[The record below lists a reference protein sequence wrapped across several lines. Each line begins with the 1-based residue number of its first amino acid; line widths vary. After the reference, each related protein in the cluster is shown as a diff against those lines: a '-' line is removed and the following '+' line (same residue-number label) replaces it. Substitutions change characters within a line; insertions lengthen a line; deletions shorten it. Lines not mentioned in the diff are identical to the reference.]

1 MMTGHILGTFRIAAL
16 LAISLEPATTSAAE
30 FGLTPV
36 SLAVEWSWEGMREIP
51 ESRRREL
58 EADFRQLARR
68 TGGPAISWHEGPI
81 EDASDEL
88 VLFHISVSP
97 ADVGVSFQ
105 LTLND
110 RLTPANR
117 PVLIEHV
124 GDLAD
129 LPRKAMRKMLRLMP
143 LRARL
148 SELFDER
155 AVLELQAGE
164 LAWGD
169 PELDPLPKGGYLQPF
184 LVLRDRDGVLKS
196 TRPIPWTWLRVESR
210 DGGQLTCEIL
220 SGIRQSLNARQRGRV
235 EVLAVRVDPTWWPG
249 GTVVHAWRLSDPP
262 RPWGLLAVDLRQ
274 DEPASDSENPASP
287 PRSFLADRDGR
298 ISISAASGGIVWL
311 TAQSGAQKLA
321 RVPVLAG
328 SIDELRL
335 ELPDDSPRLA
345 VEVAVKS
352 LEQDLVVTVATRAS
366 LVAAA
371 RLAAKAERWTDV
383 DRLLDR
389 LSKLPTAKVYR
400 DRLNGLRVNGL
411 QVADDRKDRLGRA
424 RIEALCRQMGE
435 TIDRYLND
443 DPLRQLREELS
454 ELRAASSNE
463 TPAKAPPK
471 P

>member
-1 MMTGHILGTFRIAAL
+1 MNTDWLVRAWRLAAL
-16 LAISLEPATTSAAE
+16 FAITLVPATATAAE
-30 FGLTPV
+30 FGRSPISLT
-36 SLAVEWSWEGMREIP
+36 VEWSWDDAREIA

-58 EADFRQLARR
+58 EAEFHLLARR
-68 TGGPAISWHEGPI
+68 TGGPAISWREGPI
-81 EDASDEL
+81 PDASADHAA
-88 VLFHISVSP
+88 FQISVST
-97 ADVGVSFQ
+97 ADVGMSFQ

-110 RLTPANR
+110 RLTPARR
-117 PVLIEHV
+117 PVLVEHA
-124 GDLAD
+124 GDLSE
-129 LPRKAMRKMLRLMP
+129 LPRKVMHGILRLIP

-148 SELFDER
+148 SELIEER

-164 LAWGD
+164 LAWGA
-169 PELDPLPKGGYLQPF
+169 PELDPLPQGSYLQPF

-196 TRPIPWTWLRVESR
+196 SRPIPWTWLRVENR

-220 SGIRQSLNARQRGRV
+220 SGIRQALSARQRGRV
-235 EVLAVRVDPTWWPG
+235 EVLAVRVDPTWWPQ
-249 GTVVHAWRLSDPP
+249 GTVVQAWRMSNPP
-262 RPWGLLAVDLRQ
+262 RPWGLLATELRP
-274 DEPASDSENPASP
+274 EEAVNESEKPAASP
-287 PRSFLADRDGR
+287 QSFLADRDGR
-298 ISISAASGGIVWL
+298 IVVPAASGRVVWL

-345 VEVAVKS
+345 VEVAVKN

-366 LVAAA
+366 LAAAA
-371 RLAAKAERWTDV
+371 RLAAKGERWTDV
-383 DRLLDR
+383 DRLLER
-389 LSKLPTAKVYR
+389 LAKLPTAKVYR

-411 QVADDRKDRLGRA
+411 QSADDRKDRLGHA

-463 TPAKAPPK
+463 PPVKAPSK

>member
-1 MMTGHILGTFRIAAL
+1 MNTDRLVCVWARAAL
-16 LAISLEPATTSAAE
+16 FVIALIPVSATAAE
-30 FGLTPV
+30 FVRSPI
-36 SLAVEWSWEGMREIP
+36 SLAVEWAWDNAREIS

-58 EADFRQLARR
+58 EADFGQLARR
-68 TGGPAISWHEGPI
+68 TGGPAISWHEGSI
-81 EDASDEL
+81 DEASDEL
-88 VLFHISVSP
+88 VLFHISVST

-105 LTLND
+105 LTLSD
-110 RLTPANR
+110 RLTPARR
-117 PVLIEHV
+117 PVLVERV
-124 GDLAD
+124 GDLTE
-129 LPRKAMRKMLRLMP
+129 LPRQVMHGILRLIP

-148 SELFDER
+148 SELIDER
-155 AVLELQAGE
+155 VVLELQAGE

-196 TRPIPWTWLRVESR
+196 SREIPWTWLRVEDR

-220 SGIRQSLNARQRGRV
+220 SGIRQALNARQRGRV
-235 EVLAVRVDPTWWPG
+235 EVLAVRVDPTWWPD
-249 GTVVHAWRLSDPP
+249 GTVVQAWRMSNPP
-262 RPWGLLAVDLRQ
+262 RPWGLLAVELR
-274 DEPASDSENPASP
+274 EEESSNESENSAAP
-287 PRSFLADRDGR
+287 PRSFLADRHGR
-298 ISISAASGGIVWL
+298 ITVPAASGSVVWL

-345 VEVAVKS
+345 VEVAVKT

-366 LVAAA
+366 LTAAA
-371 RLAAKAERWTDV
+371 RLAAKGERWADV
-383 DRLLDR
+383 DRLLER

-411 QVADDRKDRLGRA
+411 QTADDRKDRLGHA

-454 ELRAASSNE
+454 ELRAASSSE
-463 TPAKAPPK
+463 TPAKEPPK

>member
-1 MMTGHILGTFRIAAL
+1 MNTERLVRTWRLVAVFVTLVTAA
-16 LAISLEPATTSAAE
+16 TSAQE
-30 FGLTPV
+30 FSRTPM
-36 SLAVEWSWEGMREIP
+36 SLAVEWSWDDAREISK
-51 ESRRREL
+51 SRRREL
-58 EADFRQLARR
+58 EADFGKLARR
-68 TGGPAISWHEGPI
+68 TGGPAISWHEGPV
-81 EDASDEL
+81 EEASDEL
-88 VLFHISVSP
+88 ALFHVSVSP
-97 ADVGVSFQ
+97 ADVGVRFQ

-110 RLTPANR
+110 RLTPASR
-117 PVLIEHV
+117 PVLVERV
-124 GDLAD
+124 GDLAE
-129 LPRKAMRKMLRLMP
+129 LPRQVMHGILRLIP

-148 SELFDER
+148 SELLEEQ

-169 PELDPLPKGGYLQPF
+169 PELDPLPNGSYLQPF

-196 TRPIPWTWLRVESR
+196 SRPIPWTWLRVENR

-220 SGIRQSLNARQRGRV
+220 SGIRQALNARQRGRV
-235 EVLAVRVDPTWWPG
+235 EVLAVRVDPTWWPQ
-249 GTVVHAWRLSDPP
+249 GTVVHAWRMSNPP
-262 RPWGLLAVDLRQ
+262 RPWGLLATELRPEEAA
-274 DEPASDSENPASP
+274 DESEKPGAP
-287 PRSFLADRDGR
+287 PQNFLADRDGR
-298 ISISAASGGIVWL
+298 IVVPAASGRVVWL

-345 VEVAVKS
+345 VEVAVKT
-352 LEQDLVVTVATRAS
+352 LEQDLIVTVATRAS
-366 LVAAA
+366 LAAAA
-371 RLAAKAERWTDV
+371 RLAAKGERWSDV

-411 QVADDRKDRLGRA
+411 QTADDRKDRLGRA

-435 TIDRYLND
+435 TIDRYLKD

-454 ELRAASSNE
+454 ELRAASSSE
-463 TPAKAPPK
+463 TPAKAPLK